1 METKSETQNERRE
14 SRRFPVKGGAVVN
27 FKKKSFF
34 MLNKNEYIQIGPIS
48 DISSSGMAI
57 HYFSNNNKFD
67 ESLGMAILTT
77 SGKMILDDLLF
88 ETVYDIEIG
97 DLPDGKKIRK
107 KAVRFVDISGYQ
119 AAWLAC
125 MIHNLS
131 SRQAELGNPSS
142 INERPEVLK
151 EIF

>member
-1 METKSETQNERRE
+1 MEIQTDTQNERRE
-14 SRRFPVKGGAVVN
+14 TRRFPVKGGAVVN

-34 MLNKNEYIQIGPIS
+34 MLSKNEYIQIGPVS
-48 DISSSGMAI
+48 DISFRGMSI
-57 HYFSNNNKFD
+57 HYFSNKNKFD
-67 ESLGMAILTT
+67 ESLGLTIMT
-77 SGKMILDDLLF
+77 KSGKIIIDDLHF

-97 DLPDGKKIRK
+97 VLPDGKEVRK
-107 KAVRFVDISGYQ
+107 KAVRFLDVSGYQ

-131 SRQAELGNPSS
+131 SRQSELDNPSVD
-142 INERPEVLK
+142 ERPEVLK